1 MIQWGR
7 RYPRMRRAPFCEPMT
22 STHAWKNGDTRGK
35 EPRRT
40 LFGAVAVLC
49 FATFSQTSLGLPG
62 FNDPLDNPARTVDRL
77 EKRPL
82 QAVTQAGERLVAVG
96 SRGLIVVSSDSGKT
110 WTQARVPVQSDLLA
124 VHFPNPQTGWAVGH
138 GGVVLRTDNGGD
150 SWIKQ
155 VDGRTSA
162 EAFLN
167 YYRPRAEAGDTA
179 AREALKQLEQNFRVP
194 GALPYLDV
202 WFKDADE
209 GFAVGS
215 FGMLIGTT
223 DGGKTWTPRLDR
235 IDNKQF
241 VNLNCIREIGGE
253 VYIAGERGQVF
264 KLDRNKGR
272 FLAIPTGYA
281 GSFFGIAGN
290 SRTLLVFGLRGVA
303 YRSVDRGSTWEGVRM
318 PGESTISAGIVRG
331 DDSQAFVLV
340 NVAGQ
345 ILTAD
350 GDARE
355 VRLHQPAEH
364 LRLTGVVAL
373 SRDSLL
379 VTAQSGVAVEGL
391 PRTDK

>member
-1 MIQWGR
+1 MQRGR
-7 RYPRMRRAPFCEPMT
+7 RYPRMRRAPSCKQMT
-22 STHAWKNGDTRGK
+22 SNHVWKDGDIRGRD
-35 EPRRT
+35 PWRRF
-40 LFGAVAVLC
+40 LGAVAVLC
-49 FATFSQTSLGLPG
+49 FATLSQTSLGLPA
-62 FNDPLDNPARTVDRL
+62 FKDPLDNPARTVDRL
-77 EKRPL
+77 DKRPL

-96 SRGLIVVSSDSGKT
+96 SRGLIVLSTDGGTT
-110 WTQARVPVQSDLLA
+110 WKQARVPVQSDLLA
-124 VHFPNPQTGWAVGH
+124 VHFSNPETGWAVGH
-138 GGVVLRTDNGGD
+138 GGVVLRTDDSGD

-155 VDGRTSA
+155 LDGRTSG

-167 YYRPRAEAGDTA
+167 YYRPRADAGDTPA
-179 AREALKQLEQNFRVP
+179 KEALKQLEQNFRVP

-202 WFKDADE
+202 WFKDANE

-215 FGMLIGTT
+215 FGMLIATT
-223 DGGKTWTPRLDR
+223 DGGKTWTPWLDR

-264 KLDRNKGR
+264 KLDRSKGR
-272 FLAIPTGYA
+272 FLATPTGYA

-290 SRTLLVFGLRGVA
+290 SRTILIFGLRGVA
-303 YRSVDRGSTWEGVRM
+303 YRSGDRGSTWEAVRM
-318 PGESTISAGIVRG
+318 PSEATISAGIVRS
-331 DDSQAFVLV
+331 DDSQAFILV
-340 NVAGQ
+340 NIAGQ

-350 GDARE
+350 ADARE
-355 VRLHQPAEH
+355 FRLHQPPEH